1 MTLFFGV
8 VFDKIKFK
16 SGHRS
21 IPWIRLTLVLLPVMT
36 VVVYQ
41 IPDGLTPTGKLI
53 WFIVTYVLWDS
64 AYTVSDVPI
73 YNLVTM
79 MTTNLNERN
88 SILSLARLFA
98 LIGAFITG
106 MLTPILVS
114 ERVGFSFGN
123 TAIVVALL
131 AALTMIPIAFSAQE
145 RFILRAKIKGMD

>member
-1 MTLFFGV
+1 MDSTNPSPTARNDRGCV
-8 VFDKIKFK
+8 SDP
-16 SGHRS
+16 RC
-21 IPWIRLTLVLLPVMT
+21 
-36 VVVYQ
+36 
-41 IPDGLTPTGKLI
+41 LTPTGKLI

-114 ERVGFSFGN
+114 ERWGSRLE
-123 TAIVVALL
+123 T
-131 AALTMIPIAFSAQE
+131 PQ
-145 RFILRAKIKGMD
+145 